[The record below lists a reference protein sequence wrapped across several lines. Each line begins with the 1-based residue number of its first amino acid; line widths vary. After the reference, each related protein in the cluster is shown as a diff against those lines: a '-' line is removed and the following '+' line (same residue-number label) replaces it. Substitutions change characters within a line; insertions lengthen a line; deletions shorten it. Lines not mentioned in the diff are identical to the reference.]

1 MKYFKVKEK
10 GKEVIVRSCCKT
22 EMDLGLLIGKVKE
35 RYNNK
40 YKNCGYK
47 VRDFELEDIQ
57 FENDE
62 LLTIITI
69 IDTNIEI

>member
-1 MKYFKVKEK
+1 MKYFKVKER
-10 GKEVIVRSCCKT
+10 GKELIIRSCCKT
-22 EMDLGLLIGKVKE
+22 AMDLEVQIKGSKK

-47 VRDFELEDIQ
+47 VRDFELKDIQ

-62 LLTIITI
+62 LLTIIKI
-69 IDTNIEI
+69 IDTEIEI

>member
-1 MKYFKVKEK
+1 MAYFRVKEK
-10 GKEVIVRSCCKT
+10 GKELIIRSSCKT
-22 EMDLGLLIGKVKE
+22 AMDLELWIKGFKK
-35 RYNNK
+35 RYNDK

-47 VRDFELEDIQ
+47 VRDFELKDIQ

-62 LLTIITI
+62 LLTIIKI